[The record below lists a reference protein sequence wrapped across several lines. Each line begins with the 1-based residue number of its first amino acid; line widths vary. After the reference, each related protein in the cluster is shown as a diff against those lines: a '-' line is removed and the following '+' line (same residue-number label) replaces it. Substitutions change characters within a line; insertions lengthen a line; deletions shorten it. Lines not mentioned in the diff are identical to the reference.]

1 MTGENG
7 NAQELHIVLLSNDP
21 ARTYPAL
28 SLAMGAAAMGAK
40 ARVYCTT
47 AGLDLVRKGA
57 ADKVQLPGF
66 PPLGQVLR
74 DAIRQG
80 VDVCACAPSTEVL
93 KSFGITKETVV
104 DGVRMED
111 VIGFLSG
118 ALPAA
123 KNGGVVTFI

>member
-1 MTGENG
+1 MD
-7 NAQELHIVLLSNDP
+7 AQELHIVLLSNDP
-21 ARTYPAL
+21 ALAYPAL

-40 ARVYCTT
+40 ARIYCTT

-57 ADKVQLPGF
+57 ADNVQLPGF
-66 PPLGQVLR
+66 PPLGQLLR

-93 KSFGITKETVV
+93 RSFGITKETVE

-111 VIGFLSG
+111 VIGFLNG

-123 KNGGVVTFI
+123 KDGGIVTFI